1 MRRIYPNRRT
11 AGWLIGL
18 MALLP
23 LFGRSMNPP
32 MQSEEITLTASAK
45 SQVVVGEQFRVVFTV
60 NGEGKDFRGPDFKG
74 FSMLSGPNT
83 SNSFS
88 TQIING
94 QISRSVTYS
103 YTYYLLADQE
113 GRFTVGSASISVNGN
128 TYSSEPLVIN
138 VIKGQTQGKSA
149 GSSQPKQSQPSAQ
162 SNPATI
168 SKEDIFLKVSVD
180 KHNPWQGEQVILSYK
195 IYTRRQISLPN
206 AMVQPSLPGFWT
218 EDLLKDEKQ
227 YKQTEEI
234 ISGSKYIVVE
244 YKRIAAFP
252 QKSGELTIP
261 SFELEV
267 AARVQSQ
274 RKTGDPFFDNFF
286 GGSFFNS
293 FQDIPVKIK
302 SSPFT
307 LKVRPLPVT
316 GRPATFSG
324 AVGQFTINGNADRE
338 ALSTNDALTLRYNLS
353 GTGNIMMIESP
364 QVVFPSDFEVYEP
377 RITDNIN
384 SSRSGVSG
392 SRSFEYIA
400 IPRAPGSFSIKSLT
414 FSYFDPSTD
423 RYKTISVPAMNITVT
438 RAEGDQGTG
447 SISSVSQEE
456 VKFIGSDIRFIKTGD
471 PLLRSVAAGFF
482 LSTAF
487 YLWFSLPVILFIII
501 LLLYKQRLKSRG
513 DRVALR
519 RKRATKLARRHL
531 RLAHSRL
538 RTGNPEGYYEAMSQA
553 IWGYLGDRFNLPLSS
568 LTMDNAEDR
577 LYTSG
582 VDSETV
588 NELKSL
594 IGDAEFARFA
604 PASDR
609 EAREDM
615 YERAI
620 SIITRIENK
629 MKR

>member
-1 MRRIYPNRRT
+1 
-11 AGWLIGL
+11 
-18 MALLP
+18 
-23 LFGRSMNPP
+23 MNPP

-94 QISRSVTYS
+94 QISRSVSYS

-180 KHNPWQGEQVILSYK
+180 NHNPWQGEQVILSYK

-353 GTGNIMMIESP
+353 ETGNIMMIESP

-384 SSRSGVSG
+384 ASRSGVSG

-501 LLLYKQRLKSRG
+501 LLLYKQRLKSR
-513 DRVALR
+513 
-519 RKRATKLARRHL
+519 
-531 RLAHSRL
+531 
-538 RTGNPEGYYEAMSQA
+538 
-553 IWGYLGDRFNLPLSS
+553 
-568 LTMDNAEDR
+568 
-577 LYTSG
+577 
-582 VDSETV
+582 
-588 NELKSL
+588 
-594 IGDAEFARFA
+594 
-604 PASDR
+604 SDR
-609 EAREDM
+609 
-615 YERAI
+615 
-620 SIITRIENK
+620 
-629 MKR
+629 